1 MMKNKEDQWLH
12 QMMQEHRKGLD
23 MDIKQR
29 DDDFTSK
36 VMSQLPRKESRIVEF
51 LETKLFWNGLLCLC
65 LAILIGVTWMN
76 GNLSALFTHDA
87 WLSSVSFRMK
97 QILNILLQFNPRN
110 TLSIDKGILLLTS
123 IPWLKSIVLISVL
136 LAVALFEWKNP
147 WCMRKD
153 KNCF

>member
-12 QMMQEHRKGLD
+12 QMMQAHRKELD
-23 MDIKQR
+23 MGIKQR

-147 WCMRKD
+147 WCMRKN